1 MNSDHIHKDKA
12 RGCWVLGAGCWV
24 RGAVER
30 LQCLMQQSA
39 AGYAWLAQMRI
50 EPLVD
55 PVPRLLCRSLASGCP
70 SIARSRASTLAITF
84 AVQNDTS
91 SITSALMSCACR
103 PFIDIDSSVG
113 ARNGVDANNQVMLVV
128 TIIGPK
134 LASRVWRAVACDQLP
149 LTYQC
154 LMQQSAAGYAWL
166 AQMRIEPLVDP
177 VPRLLCHSLA
187 SGCLSI
193 VRSRELASRVWRA
206 VACDQLPLTYALCR
220 AARRSSSVVAKAGS
234 FVELSSV
241 GGSDEPQASVCPDAL
256 DAHTVQ
262 GVEREERPSA
272 SDIVAHRE
280 IISRGSGMV
289 QGHDSISAAA
299 CVPQAPPLLN
309 MRWV

>member
-1 MNSDHIHKDKA
+1 
-12 RGCWVLGAGCWV
+12 
-24 RGAVER
+24 
-30 LQCLMQQSA
+30 
-39 AGYAWLAQMRI
+39 
-50 EPLVD
+50 VD
-55 PVPRLLCRSLASGCP
+55 PVPRLLCRSLASGCS

-91 SITSALMSCACR
+91 FITSALMSCACR

-113 ARNGVDANNQVMLVV
+113 ARNGVDANPVMLVV
-128 TIIGPK
+128 TIIGP
-134 LASRVWRAVACDQLP
+134 Q
-149 LTYQC
+149 
-154 LMQQSAAGYAWL
+154 
-166 AQMRIEPLVDP
+166 
-177 VPRLLCHSLA
+177 
-187 SGCLSI
+187 
-193 VRSRELASRVWRA
+193 LASRVWRA

-280 IISRGSGMV
+280 IISRGSANGARTRQHQRSRLRPASSTV
-289 QGHDSISAAA
+289 VEHALGVVN
-299 CVPQAPPLLN
+299 C
-309 MRWV
+309 RGRRRR